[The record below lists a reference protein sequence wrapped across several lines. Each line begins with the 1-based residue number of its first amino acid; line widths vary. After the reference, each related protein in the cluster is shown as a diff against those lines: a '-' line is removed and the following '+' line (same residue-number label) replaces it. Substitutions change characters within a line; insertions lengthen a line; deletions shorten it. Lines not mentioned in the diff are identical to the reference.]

1 MTLDELRGRLAHND
15 GLPFCEVL
23 SESSIQS
30 VLDDHQ
36 VEFRDRV
43 FTPQVTIWGFLSQV
57 FNADHSCRDVVSRI
71 IAHQAARGAS
81 VCSPNT
87 ASYCKARSRLLTRV
101 LSTLAT
107 RTAQELPTSTA
118 DQWKWNNRYVFI
130 FDGSSVSMPDT
141 SENQKAYPQPYNQ
154 KPGLGFPLARIGVLL
169 SLATGAC
176 HNLAIAPYQGKG
188 TGETNLFRRIYD
200 TLQPGDVVLADAL
213 FDDYFVTYE
222 LCQRR
227 IDLVAHALYER
238 TGTRSVPGRP
248 PNDEILVWQR
258 PGKPRGTTKE
268 QYQTYPKELVMR
280 QVTVDARDKNNRAKQ
295 FKVLTTV
302 LDDSIDGT
310 QIGDL
315 YERR

>member
-1 MTLDELRGRLAHND
+1 MVTLDELRRRLAHND

-23 SESSIQS
+23 SESSIQR
-30 VLDDHQ
+30 VLDEHQ

-43 FTPQVTIWGFLSQV
+43 FTPQVTIWGFFSQV
-57 FNADHSCRDVVSRI
+57 LNEDHSCRDAVSRI

-87 ASYCKARSRLLTRV
+87 ASYCRARSRLVTSF

-107 RTAQELPTSTA
+107 RTAQELLTSTA
-118 DQWKWNNRYVFI
+118 DQWKWNNRSVFI

-141 SENQKAYPQPYNQ
+141 PENQEAYPQPYNQ
-154 KPGLGFPLARIGVLL
+154 KPGLGFPLPRIGVLL
-169 SLATGAC
+169 SLATGAR

-188 TGETNLFRRIYD
+188 TGETSLFRRIYE

-227 IDLVAHALYER
+227 IDLVAHAQYER
-238 TGTRSVPGRP
+238 TGTRSAHG
-248 PNDEILVWQR
+248 
-258 PGKPRGTTKE
+258 
-268 QYQTYPKELVMR
+268 
-280 QVTVDARDKNNRAKQ
+280 
-295 FKVLTTV
+295 
-302 LDDSIDGT
+302 
-310 QIGDL
+310 
-315 YERR
+315 